1 MKLPPSFPP
10 PLVMIVD
17 DNQDAAYMLG
27 SLVETWGYRC
37 LVANDP
43 VTGMALAK
51 TDQAKV
57 FVLDIGLPTMDGYS
71 LGAHLK
77 QAHPEAV
84 FIGNSAWNR
93 NPKREQEAGF
103 QFDYFVRKP
112 IGFRELERLLP
123 AITSPV
129 HVKKI

>member
-1 MKLPPSFPP
+1 MIIHSPLPPS
-10 PLVMIVD
+10 LVMIVD

-27 SLVETWGYRC
+27 SLMETWGYRC

-43 VTGMALAK
+43 VTGIALAK
-51 TDQAKV
+51 TDPAKV

-77 QAHPEAV
+77 QAHPDAV
-84 FIGNSAWNR
+84 FIGHSAWNR
-93 NPKREQEAGF
+93 NPDRERDAGF
-103 QFDYFVRKP
+103 HFDYYVRKP

-123 AITSPV
+123 AITGSVDPQR
-129 HVKKI
+129 I